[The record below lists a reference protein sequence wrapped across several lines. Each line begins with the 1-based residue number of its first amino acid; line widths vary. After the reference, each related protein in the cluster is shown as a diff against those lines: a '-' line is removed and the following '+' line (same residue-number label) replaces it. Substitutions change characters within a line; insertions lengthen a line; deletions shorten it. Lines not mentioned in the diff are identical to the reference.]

1 MLEIKLFG
9 IGQAHF
15 NEQPL
20 TDFPNQQ
27 PCLLL
32 CYLLINNRY
41 PHHREHLSTILG
53 ADTSTRKARKRLR
66 NVLWRLRKTFQSVGI
81 SVDDYLLVA
90 EDTISFVN
98 SSDYWLDIEIFET
111 KTECCQ
117 DLSGRELTP
126 EQATQLEEAVNLYS
140 GDLLESTY
148 EDWLL
153 YDRERFRIAH
163 LNALNKLMVYHGLNG
178 NYEHGLAYG
187 ENILA
192 RDSTREK
199 VHRQMMW
206 LYYLSG
212 NRNAALTQYKRCCQT
227 LMDELGVHPMGETK
241 YMHELIL
248 NNQFNS
254 QDWPGDQLAP
264 IFSEKITDRS
274 IRPLVK
280 RALKKLHGLQ
290 EIIEGTSAE
299 LRLIEQKIN
308 EAMTES
314 PQQNKVIS
322 KRKQN

>member
-1 MLEIKLFG
+1 MLEVKLFG
-9 IGQAHF
+9 IGQAQF
-15 NEQPL
+15 NQQPL
-20 TDFPNQQ
+20 IDFPNQQ
-27 PCLLL
+27 PSLLL

-53 ADTSTRKARKRLR
+53 GDTSTRNARKRLR
-66 NVLWRLRKTFQSVGI
+66 NVLWRLRKTFQSVGM
-81 SVDDYLLVA
+81 SLDDYLLVA
-90 EDTISFVN
+90 EDTISFIN
-98 SSDYWLDIEIFET
+98 SSNYWLDIEIFET
-111 KTECCQ
+111 KTEYCK
-117 DLSGRELTP
+117 DLSGREISP
-126 EQATQLEEAVNLYS
+126 EQVSQLEEAVNLYS

-148 EDWLL
+148 EDWVI
-153 YDRERFRIAH
+153 YDREKYRIAH

-178 NYEHGLAYG
+178 NYERGLAYG

-206 LYYLSG
+206 LYYLAG

-227 LMDELGVHPMGETK
+227 LMDELGVYPMGETK

-248 NNQFNS
+248 NNEFNAQS
-254 QDWPGDQLAP
+254 WLGNQLTP
-264 IFSEKITDRS
+264 IFPEKITDRS

-280 RALKKLHGLQ
+280 RALKKLNGLQ

-314 PQQNKVIS
+314 PPHKKVIP
-322 KRKQN
+322 KRNQN